1 MMKKIISL
9 ILISLVICNTLTA
22 QLKDTFPPASGRP
35 ANELS
40 KMEKSR
46 IDPKTPLI
54 QPTYWM
60 HDSSWYSQWI
70 TSSSSWLLNEK
81 EILTYTANGFLSND
95 LYLSLNA
102 SNQWENLNRY
112 FNSFGST
119 GNLLSYTGQTWDN
132 TPGAW
137 FGVQYSHYDQNGRN
151 DTSWYKQYDKVN
163 HVYQGGSQYLYTF
176 NASFLMTE
184 MVMQNLMVSNGSWVN
199 MTKVVNSY
207 NSSNLQTGQLNL
219 FWSVYHN
226 NWVNK
231 EKYDYNFDASNYPTG
246 YLYSEWDTVAGLWRP
261 SVQATY
267 TNSTGGLPL
276 VKLYK
281 HWQTST
287 LSWQNYE
294 QVTTIYNTYN
304 IPTEVLDELW
314 NVGASSWVNNTK
326 SLYTYYSN
334 NYTKTSNQYLWNPN
348 NASWLE
354 TYYLHSDSIGATME
368 NYFKFY
374 DPQNYNVSFGDRYT
388 YSYNAQ
394 HAVSEYDHFNLDLP
408 SGNWIP
414 TGRRQYTYD
423 QNGNNTIQLD
433 QVWNTGSSS
442 WENNYK
448 IENFFSFTTGFGN
461 MKPAEGFLFYP
472 NPLQRGMRLNCSG
485 LKPDGHYSIELVN
498 LNGQVQLESKI
509 IAGQMIAAPSSLS
522 PGIYMIRLFENRRLL
537 KIDKLII
544 SGE

>member
-1 MMKKIISL
+1 MKKIIAL
-9 ILISLVICNTLTA
+9 IFLSLVICSSLSA
-22 QLKDTFPPASGRP
+22 QLGPSSTPSRP
-35 ANELS
+35 IHELS

-46 IDPKTPLI
+46 IDPKSYLI
-54 QPTYWM
+54 QPTYWL
-60 HDSSWYSQWI
+60 HDSSWYSQWSP
-70 TSSSSWLLNEK
+70 SSSSWLMNER

-151 DTSWYKQYDKVN
+151 DTSWYKQYDKTN
-163 HVYQGGSQYLYTF
+163 HIYQGGSQYLYTF

-184 MVMQNLMVSNGSWVN
+184 MLIQNLNLSNGSWVN

-219 FWSVYHN
+219 FWSVFHN

-231 EKYDYNFDASNYPTG
+231 EKFDYSFDASNYPTG
-246 YLYSEWDTVAGLWRP
+246 YLYFTWDTISGQWSP
-261 SVQATY
+261 SIQATY

-287 LSWQNYE
+287 LSWLNYE
-294 QVTTIYNTYN
+294 QMTTIYNSNN
-304 IPTEVLDELW
+304 IQTEVLDELW
-314 NVGASSWVNNTK
+314 NSGTSSWGNNTK
-326 SLYTYYSN
+326 SLYTYYTN
-334 NYTKTSNQYLWNPN
+334 NYTKTSTQYLWNPN
-348 NASWLE
+348 NGTWLE
-354 TYYLHSDSIGATME
+354 TYYSHSDSLGATLE

-374 DPQNYNVSFGDRYT
+374 DPQNFNPTFGDRYT
-388 YSYNAQ
+388 YTYNAQ
-394 HAVSEYDHFNLDLP
+394 HFVSEYDHFNLDIPTLTW
-408 SGNWIP
+408 NP

-433 QVWNTGSSS
+433 QLWNIGSSS

-448 IENFFSFTTGFGN
+448 IENFFGFTTGLWDINPRGN
-461 MKPAEGFLFYP
+461 FIFYP
-472 NPLQRGMRLNCSG
+472 NPLKRGMQLNCSG
-485 LKPDGHYSIELVN
+485 LNPDRNYHIELVN
-498 LNGQVQLESKI
+498 MTGRVVLESEV
-509 IAGQMIAAPSSLS
+509 AFGQMIPMPSSLS
-522 PGIYMIRLFENRRLL
+522 PGIYMMRLFEEGAIVKCDRISL
-537 KIDKLII
+537 